1 MSLIG
6 KNPFVNEV
14 LTSCSAEQLTSLSAL
29 INNLGS
35 PTVIKLKELKNTDK
49 GVKYA
54 SVFLDDF
61 TLVHGL
67 WIYTDTKC
75 GLFTFQNGFDE
86 MQSIRIDTVNKN
98 YEYVYQH
105 LSVTEFRSTLDESI
119 ETQGGEATPWEK
131 ELKPNLYLDST
142 TGKVVVKKELVDAN
156 GNAIIPDAYT
166 KTESDAKYQKKY
178 TNTSVAFLIPKSDTP
193 NDFETSDMNNISKLN
208 VGDLV
213 MIRAAFQETGDNGTT
228 CIGVVKSKGTV
239 NLLITLN
246 LYIPDFDCVVYQMN
260 ASLQQDYVRL
270 HTSNSQTSLAEEEI
284 TFEILK

>member
-67 WIYTDTKC
+67 WIFTNTKC
-75 GLFTFQNGFDE
+75 GLFAFQNGFDE
-86 MQSIRIDTVNKN
+86 MQAIRIDTVNKN

-105 LSVTEFRSTLDESI
+105 LSVTEFRSTLDDCIELKISDVTDEHIKNVIENNKLSKVESNFVTVDDTLEI
-119 ETQGGEATPWEK
+119 GEEAELGDNLKTEILGSVEYIDRPIHVGDIVFGVAEVPESLLIDTGGESRAVTNAEK
-131 ELKPNLYLDST
+131 QWILSHYNYTHLKVSDVIYPNTKFYTGYGIGMNICSPMFVSNALYALFQWSLDYIKSEETVTIYYAEL
-142 TGKVVVKKELVDAN
+142 
-156 GNAIIPDAYT
+156 
-166 KTESDAKYQKKY
+166 
-178 TNTSVAFLIPKSDTP
+178 
-193 NDFETSDMNNISKLN
+193 
-208 VGDLV
+208 
-213 MIRAAFQETGDNGTT
+213 
-228 CIGVVKSKGTV
+228 
-239 NLLITLN
+239 
-246 LYIPDFDCVVYQMN
+246 
-260 ASLQQDYVRL
+260 
-270 HTSNSQTSLAEEEI
+270 
-284 TFEILK
+284 